1 MKNRAFQF
9 AGKTIMA
16 LALAM
21 TMAGSPPTALAATG
35 PLCYVDVNA
44 IGGLN
49 TGNSWTDAYTS
60 LQSALT
66 DANCSEVWVAK
77 GVYKPGASGSQAAT
91 FNVRSS
97 TAVYGGFVGGETA
110 RGQRLPSTNITILS
124 GDIDSNDTNA
134 DGNFIAETYSDI
146 QGSNSYHVVTISGL
160 LAPAGAGTVLDGFT
174 VTAGQANGAG
184 GALADRGGGFFCIGN
199 GAGIVCNPTITNVI
213 FSGNSAFYGGGMFN
227 TGAGGGQSS
236 PILTNV
242 VFTGNAAGYGGG
254 MYNDSAAGGTSAP
267 NLTDVTFFNN
277 IVDFDGG
284 GIYNN
289 GKPGG
294 MVYPSL
300 LNVTFEA
307 NLASAGGGG
316 MYNNGSMGGVAS
328 PVLNNVT
335 FFSNI
340 AANGGGIYN
349 DGNGGTS
356 MPIINNVTFMLNQ
369 AMVNGGALYNDA
381 MTGGAVIPSIANTI
395 LWMDMGG
402 MMLPNEMFNAGGTPT
417 VQYSVVMGTCIAIPG
432 AICGAGNLATDPKL
446 GSLANYGGRTK
457 TIPLLATS
465 SAEDTAG
472 PGCPTNDQRGVSR
485 PRGFGCDIGAFER
498 RSAPR
503 ADFDG
508 DTLGDIGYFNPATG
522 LWGILSSLQ
531 SFSYGSPMW
540 FNWGGV
546 NDIVTPGD
554 YDGDDLLDPTV
565 RTPPAGGQSAAYL
578 MLLSSTSYNPA
589 QSLVIP
595 AGWPGLNDTPVIGDF
610 NGDGISDPGIWRGNT
625 GVWII
630 PLSPVFGTYAFYAWG
645 TTGDKPVVA
654 DVDGDNISDIGYWR
668 PSTGVWGFLQSSQG
682 FSYGSPL
689 YFNWGGATDKPVMAD
704 YDGDLLADPAVVI
717 PPAGGQSQAY
727 RILLSSLSYNP
738 AQSMTVPAGW
748 PGLGD
753 IPVPSD
759 YDGDGKAD
767 PAIWRANSGVW
778 IVPLSSGSYST
789 YLFRAWG
796 ASGYQIAR

>member
-1 MKNRAFQF
+1 MKSGAFQF
-9 AGKTIMA
+9 AGKIIIA
-16 LALAM
+16 LALAL

-44 IGGLN
+44 LGLN
-49 TGNSWTDAYTS
+49 NGNSWTDAYTS

-66 DANCSEVWVAK
+66 DPNCSEVWVAK
-77 GVYKPGASGSQAAT
+77 GVYKPGAAGNQAASFT
-91 FNVRSS
+91 LPPGM
-97 TAVYGGFVGGETA
+97 AVYGGFAGGETA
-110 RGQRLPSTNITILS
+110 RGQRLPSTNVTILS

-134 DGNFIAETYSDI
+134 DGNFIAEIYTDI
-146 QGSNSYHVVTISGL
+146 QGSNSFHVVTILGIPG
-160 LAPAGAGTVLDGFT
+160 PANVLDGFT
-174 VTAGQANGAG
+174 VTAGKANGPG
-184 GALADRGGGFFCIGN
+184 GALADRGGGLFCIGN
-199 GAGIVCNPTITNVI
+199 GAGLICSPTIANVI
-213 FSGNSAFYGGGMFN
+213 FSGNLAMNQGGGMFN

-242 VFTGNAAGYGGG
+242 AFNGNAAGYGGG
-254 MYNDSAAGGTSAP
+254 MYNDAAAGGTSSP
-267 NLTDVTFFNN
+267 TLTDVTFYINF
-277 IVDFDGG
+277 VDFDGG

-289 GKPGG
+289 AMPGG
-294 MVYPSL
+294 LSSPSL

-307 NLASAGGGG
+307 NMAGAGGGG

-328 PVLNNVT
+328 SVLNNVT
-335 FFSNI
+335 FFANI
-340 AANGGGIYN
+340 AMNGGGMYN
-349 DGNGGTS
+349 NGNSGTS
-356 MPIINNVTFMLNQ
+356 IPIINNVTFMLNQ
-369 AMVNGGALYNDA
+369 GLATGGAMYNDA
-381 MTGGAVIPSIANTI
+381 MTGGALIPNINNTI

-402 MMLPNEMFNAGGTPT
+402 PALPNEMFNVGTATPT
-417 VQYSVVMGTCIAIPG
+417 VVYSVVMGTCIAIPG
-432 AICGAGNLATDPKL
+432 NICGAGNLATDPKL

-485 PRGFGCDIGAFER
+485 PRGFGCDIGAYER

-610 NGDGISDPGIWRGNT
+610 NGDGISDPAIWRGNT

-630 PLSPVFGTYAFYAWG
+630 PMSPNFNTYAFYAWG
-645 TTGDKPVVA
+645 TPTDKPVAA

-727 RILLSSLSYNP
+727 RIILSSLSYNP

-748 PGLGD
+748 PGLND
-753 IPVPSD
+753 TPVPSD
-759 YDGDGKAD
+759 YDGDGKVDA
-767 PAIWRANSGVW
+767 AIWRGNTGVW
-778 IVPLSSGSYST
+778 IIPRSSTNNTSYM
-789 YLFRAWG
+789 FAAWG
-796 ASGYQIAR
+796 ASGYQVAR